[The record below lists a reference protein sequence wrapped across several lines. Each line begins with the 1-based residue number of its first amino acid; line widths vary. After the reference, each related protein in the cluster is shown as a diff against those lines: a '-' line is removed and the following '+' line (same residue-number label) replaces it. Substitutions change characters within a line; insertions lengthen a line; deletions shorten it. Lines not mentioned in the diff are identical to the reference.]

1 MPSFS
6 RNFLPGRLLNTVT
19 AFLAIFVLVI
29 ASAFTIT
36 IGYFRENWI
45 VLHAGVT
52 VLSAIILKITLLY
65 DPRKPL
71 GDYFWMMYERK
82 FCIFLHLLENLVLWL
97 WLWSVN
103 LPKLEYQN
111 TVETVA
117 VFAIVISRF
126 ICFIWFYYKE
136 HNEQYDLAITFAMAV
151 DFLFLLD
158 KTCIILTILLKSN
171 QKFVDVLLF
180 LYNYTYPVYTVFILA
195 VFSGLF
201 RESVRQLPVQVQL
214 PVRNAFRVQV
224 QLPLPVELERQPS
237 DSDSESESE
246 SESEIV

>member
-1 MPSFS
+1 MPRFS

-36 IGYFRENWI
+36 IDYFRENWI
-45 VLHAGVT
+45 VLHAGLT
-52 VLSAIILKITLLY
+52 VLSALVLKITLLY

-71 GDYFWMMYERK
+71 GDYFWVMYERK

-97 WLWSVN
+97 WLWSVK

-126 ICFIWFYYKE
+126 VCFIWFYYKE
-136 HNEQYDLAITFAMAV
+136 HDEQYELAITFANPV
-151 DFLFLLD
+151 DFLYFLV
-158 KTCIILTILLKSN
+158 KTCIILTVLLKSN
-171 QKFVDVLLF
+171 QQFIDVLLF
-180 LYNYTYPVYTVFILA
+180 FYRYSYPVYTVFILA

-214 PVRNAFRVQV
+214 PVRNAFWVQV
-224 QLPLPVELERQPS
+224 QLPLPVEVELERQPS

-246 SESEIV
+246 IV